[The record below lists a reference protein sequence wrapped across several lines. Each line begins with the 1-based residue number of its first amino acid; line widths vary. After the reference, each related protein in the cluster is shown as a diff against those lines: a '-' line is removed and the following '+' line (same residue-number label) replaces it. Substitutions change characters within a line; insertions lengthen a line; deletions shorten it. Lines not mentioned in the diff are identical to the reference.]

1 MGCKVLNEVCGK
13 THHLPM
19 ESIGKGIL
27 SVKNGKCRVKGLVL
41 GAEPDPHTKL
51 FCAPPPPPPCH
62 YDLWSQSKRQRNVC
76 VLIFAVADV
85 VT

>member
-1 MGCKVLNEVCGK
+1 MKKKDVKFSTRYVER
-13 THHLPM
+13 HHLPM

-51 FCAPPPPPPCH
+51 
-62 YDLWSQSKRQRNVC
+62 S
-76 VLIFAVADV
+76 
-85 VT
+85 

>member
-1 MGCKVLNEVCGK
+1 
-13 THHLPM
+13 M
-19 ESIGKGIL
+19 ESIENGIL

-41 GAEPDPHTKL
+41 GSKHCLQNLVEK
-51 FCAPPPPPPCH
+51 PPGH
-62 YDLWSQSKRQRNVC
+62 YDLWSQSIRERNVL

>member
-1 MGCKVLNEVCGK
+1 
-13 THHLPM
+13 M
-19 ESIGKGIL
+19 ESKGKGIL

-41 GAEPDPHTKL
+41 GAKPDPHTKL
-51 FCAPPPPPPCH
+51 SREASHHLPPPPPSH
-62 YDLWSQSKRQRNVC
+62 YDLWSQSIREHKVS

>member
-51 FCAPPPPPPCH
+51 
-62 YDLWSQSKRQRNVC
+62 S
-76 VLIFAVADV
+76 
-85 VT
+85 